1 MHFIPTPGMGA
12 AVQELIAQ
20 KKRLQWA
27 SSFHRPT
34 FPSWTPEHPFLSNRE
49 GSLSITREDTWF
61 ICIHLRHYWFLQ
73 AHIFFLLVTQARI
86 ILLIGQHEKKHQ
98 PSASPPFFF
107 FFWIRRVLL
116 IKEEVVFFFKGTQ
129 NPLISK
135 NYPLFP

>member
-20 KKRLQWA
+20 KKRPQWA

-49 GSLSITREDTWF
+49 GSLSITREDTCF

-107 FFWIRRVLL
+107 WIRRVLL
-116 IKEEVVFFFKGTQ
+116 IKEEVGFFLKAPSTH
-129 NPLISK
+129 
-135 NYPLFP
+135 